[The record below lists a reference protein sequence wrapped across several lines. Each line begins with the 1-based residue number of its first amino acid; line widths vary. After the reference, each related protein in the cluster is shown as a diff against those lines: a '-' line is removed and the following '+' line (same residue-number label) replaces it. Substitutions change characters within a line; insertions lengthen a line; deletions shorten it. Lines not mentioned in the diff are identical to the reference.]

1 MKILKIVGCLLLILI
16 ILSTFAGCGS
26 NMSLGIGNY
35 EYNKIH
41 VDTYHYSGC
50 LEVDKWYDNT
60 TGVEVKLDNGQAIFL
75 SEGTYSLI
83 EDECP
88 FCKN

>member
-16 ILSTFAGCGS
+16 ILSTFVGCGS

-35 EYNKIH
+35 EYNKIY

-50 LEVDKWYDNT
+50 LEVDKWYDNA